1 MNKIRLFSLV
11 AVTTMAA
18 TSMVAHAHGGG
29 GGVGGGI
36 KGGGDFG
43 GRSASH
49 ISSEGLR
56 NSNGPDAL
64 DRDKGRA
71 RAADRHG
78 MPSDSRHTKTHSHGG
93 RH

>member
-1 MNKIRLFSLV
+1 MNKIRLFSLI

-18 TSMVAHAHGGG
+18 TSIAAHAHGGG
-29 GGVGGGI
+29 GGVSAGLRA
-36 KGGGDFG
+36 GGDFG

-49 ISSEGLR
+49 IGAEGLR

-71 RAADRHG
+71 RAADRYG
-78 MPSDSRHTKTHSHGG
+78 MQSGNRHAKTHLHGD

>member
-1 MNKIRLFSLV
+1 MNRIRLFSLI

-18 TSMVAHAHGGG
+18 TSIGAHAHGGG
-29 GGVGGGI
+29 GGMGGGI
-36 KGGGDFG
+36 RAGDDFG

-71 RAADRHG
+71 RAADRYG
-78 MPSDSRHTKTHSHGG
+78 MHSGNRHTKAQSHGG